1 MTNTH
6 EDRAVAVE
14 YGSNPVPLIVAT
26 GRELMAQEIV
36 AEAHR
41 QGVPVMRDPM
51 LAARLSE
58 LPLDTTIPA
67 DVYRA
72 VAVVLSWVYW
82 MEGREPGRSPPEED
96 RSAQAR
102 SPRRPMP

>member
-1 MTNTH
+1 MKAPR
-6 EDRAVAVE
+6 EDRAVALE

-26 GRELMAQEIV
+26 GRERMAQEIV
-36 AEAHR
+36 AEARR
-41 QGVPVMRDPM
+41 QGVPVMRDAV

-58 LPLDTTIPA
+58 LPLDTVIPP

-82 MEGREPGRSPPEED
+82 MEGREPD
-96 RSAQAR
+96 QAR
-102 SPRRPMP
+102 SPRRPIP

>member
-1 MTNTH
+1 MKTSR
-6 EDRAVAVE
+6 EDRAVALE

-26 GRELMAQEIV
+26 GRERMAQEIV
-36 AEAHR
+36 AEARR
-41 QGVPVMRDPM
+41 QGVPVMRDAV

-58 LPLDTTIPA
+58 LPLDTVIPP

-82 MEGREPGRSPPEED
+82 MEGREPSQAKPSPE
-96 RSAQAR
+96 
-102 SPRRPMP
+102 